1 MKYLS
6 QKWRA
11 VISYYSSSARRQM
24 GGRVGGPEGTET
36 HLRRR
41 VGQITETTARPQPM
55 SHHAR
60 DPNSSQHARRYPYV
74 KDAGEPR
81 Y

>member
-6 QKWRA
+6 QKRRP

-36 HLRRR
+36 HLRRPNYR
-41 VGQITETTARPQPM
+41 NYCTATAHECM

-60 DPNSSQHARRYPYV
+60 DPNSSQHARRYRYV